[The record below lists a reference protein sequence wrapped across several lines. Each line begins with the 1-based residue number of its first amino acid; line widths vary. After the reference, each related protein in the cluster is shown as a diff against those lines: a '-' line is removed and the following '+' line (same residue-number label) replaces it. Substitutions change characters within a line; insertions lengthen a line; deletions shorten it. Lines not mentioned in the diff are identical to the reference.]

1 VLLLTVQRNITSFHQ
16 DEHGHW
22 VAELSCGHGLHMRH
36 DPPWLVREWVLTEE
50 GRQSFIGRVVDCKK
64 CVEEKNHSQSDLL

>member
-1 VLLLTVQRNITSFHQ
+1 MLLTVQRNITGFHQ
-16 DEHGHW
+16 DELGDW

-50 GRQSFIGRVVDCKK
+50 GRQGFIGRVVDCKK
-64 CVEEKNHSQSDLL
+64 CVEKNHSQSDLL